1 MSTSGNAPGLP
12 SGNAITSGAS
22 WPKQLQKTCG
32 PACIVSPLYVLLNLE
47 SRRPVDALKEL
58 PNVLGE
64 HSGHTTVYLVL
75 DAPSV
80 IEGRLFLELHGLWK
94 DGRLQS
100 SFLGP
105 ANPALYHPDWSK
117 PRGLEKKRK
126 SVRLESGQGKRAA
139 EDRGGAPVPV
149 GSDTQQ
155 PEPQHTGQHMGGTQ
169 ALCLPSETYRF
180 IGGLWKCACHT
191 AGYQSRSDRP

>member
-1 MSTSGNAPGLP
+1 MTTSASTPG
-12 SGNAITSGAS
+12 SSAGKDTTSGAS
-22 WPKQLQKTCG
+22 WPKPLEKKCG
-32 PACIVSPLYVLLNLE
+32 PACIASPLYVLLNLE

-75 DAPSV
+75 SAPSV
-80 IEGRLFLELHGLWK
+80 MEGRLFLELHGLWK

-105 ANPALYHPDWSK
+105 ANPALYHPDWSEH
-117 PRGLEKKRK
+117 GLVKTRYPK
-126 SVRLESGQGKRAA
+126 SLGSTKGKRAKK
-139 EDRGGAPVPV
+139 DRRGATVQA

-155 PEPQHTGQHMGGTQ
+155 PEQVDTGQHLGGTQ
-169 ALCLPSETYRF
+169 ALRIPSEADRLAW
-180 IGGLWKCACHT
+180 GLQRGT
-191 AGYQSRSDRP
+191 